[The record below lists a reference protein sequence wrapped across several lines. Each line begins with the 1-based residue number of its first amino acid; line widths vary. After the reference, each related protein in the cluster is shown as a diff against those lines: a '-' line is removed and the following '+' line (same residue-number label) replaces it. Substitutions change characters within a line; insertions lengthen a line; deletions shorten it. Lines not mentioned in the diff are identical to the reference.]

1 MSAARA
7 VVALVAAVLA
17 AATACTGGSAG
28 RRTAEGSPEPV
39 RCQADY
45 FTVPPGFHAVRTFE
59 ERYPDH
65 VGIRLSLRD
74 ERGREL
80 HVFSGIPG
88 EFGEGLPA
96 DGRVTV
102 TGSGQVGL
110 VGSRRV
116 WVLWWEVEDAC
127 TPRAVL
133 GNGLTRNEFL
143 QVLAASGLVER

>member
-1 MSAARA
+1 MSRCRP

-17 AATACTGGSAG
+17 AATACTGGG
-28 RRTAEGSPEPV
+28 GDGDEELRQPV

-45 FTVPPGFHAVRTFE
+45 FTVPPGFHPVRTFE

-65 VGIRLSLRD
+65 IGIRLSLRD
-74 ERGREL
+74 GRGREL

-88 EFGEGLPA
+88 EFGEGLPG
-96 DGRVTV
+96 DGSVTV

-110 VGSRRV
+110 VGRRRV
-116 WVLWWEVEDAC
+116 WVLWWEVEGSC

-133 GNGLTRNEFL
+133 GNGLSRGEYL
-143 QVLAASGLVER
+143 RVLSSAGLVEA